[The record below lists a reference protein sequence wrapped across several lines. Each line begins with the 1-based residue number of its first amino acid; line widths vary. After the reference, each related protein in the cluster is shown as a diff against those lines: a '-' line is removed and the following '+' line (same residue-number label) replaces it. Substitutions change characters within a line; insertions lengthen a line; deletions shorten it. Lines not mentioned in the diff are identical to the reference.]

1 MSRSRI
7 LLVFLVLALAVALG
21 AAVLAACGGAAAGG
35 GASPSSSS
43 DPVVL
48 LVDGRAVHQSAVDA
62 VRAEFRL
69 GGTSDTEARAEKEV
83 VRRELVRREAERLG
97 VVADPKEVASRRA
110 AMAAKAGGEDAL
122 TVALQ
127 RVSMSGAQLRRGLGD
142 GVLHDALQ
150 DAKFAS
156 VTATRHQARSYYDA
170 HRRMFQQ
177 VASVHLWSIQVRAER
192 IAQSALAR
200 LRSGHPFEEVARQFS
215 NDLEAKAKGGDL
227 GRVALASLPGPFRKA
242 IEATPA
248 GRVSKAVAGP
258 GGWFLL
264 MATGVRP
271 AGTTPFAEAEQQL
284 VRELTRRKRFAALEA
299 WLDAARDK
307 AVVTRP

>member
-1 MSRSRI
+1 MSRSRAP
-7 LLVFLVLALAVALG
+7 LFVVAAALCVALG
-21 AAVLAACGGAAAGG
+21 AAVLAACGGAGG
-35 GASPSSSS
+35 GATASPSSVS

-48 LVDGRAVHQSAVDA
+48 RVDGLPVHRSAIDA

-69 GGTSDTEARAEKEV
+69 GGTSDAEARAEKEA
-83 VRRELVRREAERLG
+83 VRRELVRREAARLG
-97 VVADPKEVASRRA
+97 LKVDAAAVAARRA
-110 AMAAKAGGEDAL
+110 ALVDKAGGQDAF

-127 RVSMSGAQLRRGLGD
+127 RFSMTEAQLRRGLED

-150 DAKFAS
+150 DAKFGALR
-156 VTATRHQARSYYDA
+156 ATRRQARAYYDA
-170 HRRMFQQ
+170 HGRLFHQ

-242 IEATPA
+242 IAATPA

-264 MATGVRP
+264 LATGRRP
-271 AGTTPFAEAEQQL
+271 AGTTPFAEVEQQL
-284 VRELTRRKRFAALEA
+284 VRELTRRQRFAALEA
-299 WLDAARDK
+299 WLKAARDK
-307 AVVTRP
+307 ATVTRP